1 MRKSH
6 WLGAGAGMALL
17 TAAPAFAVDK
27 VVFQLDWLPNG
38 DKAAIYHG
46 IELGLFEEADIEV
59 EFSPGRGSSDAIT
72 KLATGVSDIGYGGLG
87 ALMTAEAE
95 GEVPVKAIIPIY
107 TKQPD
112 AIFATTDGPIQSIAD
127 LADKTIATAPFSS
140 SNATWPLLL
149 EVNDIDGSTIEL
161 LKAEPAS
168 LAPMLATGQIDGTIN
183 WVTVA
188 PLTASVLE
196 QAGKEL
202 LIIPW
207 SDFGFDGYGLSLL
220 ASDKTI
226 EERPDVLRRFVAAL
240 KEAIEAAN
248 ADPMA
253 AAESLTKH
261 VPETDVGV
269 AAAGYE
275 SSVPLIENEVTE
287 ASGFGVFEPER
298 LNETWEWIAKSNG
311 YAMDAVDP
319 MALVATDFATN

>member
-6 WLGAGAGMALL
+6 WLGATAIVLL
-17 TAAPAFAVDK
+17 ATNPAWSADK

-46 IELGLFEEADIEV
+46 IELGIFEAADIEV

-72 KLATGVSDIGYGGLG
+72 KLATGVSDIGFGGLG

-95 GEVPVKAIIPIY
+95 GDIPVKAIMPVY

-112 AIFATTDGPIQSIAD
+112 AIFTTSDGPIQQITD

-149 EVNDIDGSTIEL
+149 EVNEIDGSTIEL

-168 LAPMLATGQIDGTIN
+168 LAPMLATGQVDGTIN

-188 PLTASVLE
+188 PLAASVLE
-196 QAGKEL
+196 EAGKEL
-202 LIIPW
+202 LVIPW
-207 SDFGFDGYGLSLL
+207 SEYGFDGYGLSLL

-226 EERPDVLRRFVAAL
+226 EERPDVLQRFTDAM
-240 KEAIEAAN
+240 KEAIKAAN
-248 ADPMA
+248 ADPSA
-253 AAESLTKH
+253 AATSLQKH
-261 VPETDVGV
+261 VSETDVEV
-269 AAAGYE
+269 ATAGY
-275 SSVPLIENEVTE
+275 SASVPLIENEITD
-287 ASGFGVFEPER
+287 ASGFGVFDADR
-298 LNETWEWIAKSNG
+298 LEETWKWVAESNG
-311 YAMDAVDP
+311 YAKDAIDP
-319 MALVATDFATN
+319 QALIANQFATN

>member
-1 MRKSH
+1 MNKT
-6 WLGAGAGMALL
+6 LGLSAGLLAMSVAGS
-17 TAAPAFAVDK
+17 AAAADK

-38 DKAAIYHG
+38 DKAAVYHG
-46 IELGLFEEADIEV
+46 IELGLFEKADIEI

-95 GEVPVKAIIPIY
+95 GDVPVKAVMPIY

-112 AIFATTDGPIQSIAD
+112 AIFTTTDGPIAEIGD

-149 EVNDIDGSTIEL
+149 EVNEIDGSTIEL

-168 LAPMLATGQIDGTIN
+168 LAPMLATGQVDGTIN

-188 PLTASVLE
+188 PLAAAVLE
-196 QAGKEL
+196 EAGKEL
-202 LIIPW
+202 AVIPW
-207 SDFGFDGYGLSLL
+207 SEYGFDGYGLSLL
-220 ASDKTI
+220 ASDRTI
-226 EERPDVLRRFVAAL
+226 EERPEVLERFTAVM
-240 KEAIEAAN
+240 KEAIQAAN
-248 ADPMA
+248 ADPA
-253 AAESLTKH
+253 AAAASLQKH

-275 SSVPLIENEVTE
+275 ASIPLIDNEVT
-287 ASGFGVFEPER
+287 AATGFGVYDADR
-298 LNETWEWIAKSNG
+298 LAETWEWVAKSNG
-311 YAMDAVDP
+311 YAMDAIDP
-319 MALVATDFATN
+319 QAIIVGGSATN